1 MTKSA
6 VSQRH
11 IDQLRAIAFDLD
23 FTNDDARKFGKL
35 SKTDTWKNLL
45 QAHGIDSDAY
55 LATINGYE
63 NTTQTPVD
71 GTVDACKPIHSF
83 LEWVD
88 FSQLVALTFAS
99 VGLFLLV
106 NSVWQYNPLKFLP
119 SPVRITIQIGQK

>member
-1 MTKSA
+1 MTLNLTP
-6 VSQRH
+6 H
-11 IDQLRAIAFDLD
+11 

-35 SKTDTWKNLL
+35 SKTDTWKDLL
-45 QAHGIDSDAY
+45 LAHGIDSDSY
-55 LATINGYE
+55 LATINGYAD
-63 NTTQTPVD
+63 TTQTPVYS
-71 GTVDACKPIHSF
+71 TVDGCKPIHSF

-88 FSQLVALTFAS
+88 FSQLIALTFAS

>member
-1 MTKSA
+1 MTKPT
-6 VSQRH
+6 VSHRR

-35 SKTDTWKNLL
+35 SKTDTWKHLL
-45 QAHGIDSDAY
+45 QAHGIDSDSY
-55 LATINGYE
+55 LATINGYT

-71 GTVDACKPIHSF
+71 SAVDTCKPIHSF

-88 FSQLVALTFAS
+88 FSQLIALTFAS